1 MSSVQADIDI
11 EVKGIELTI
20 CVTADV
26 DSDKCIENKEY
37 FWTNP
42 ETKKQEDLSERL
54 TKHIE
59 KHHEQEIDEALYLA
73 EVSDFDFEYDQ
84 HKERF
89 HD

>member
-42 ETKKQEDLSERL
+42 ETKKQEDLSPRL
-54 TKHIE
+54 TNYIE

-73 EVSDFDFEYDQ
+73 EVSDFDFQYDQ
-84 HKERF
+84 WKER
-89 HD
+89 HL